1 MTYAENRSSANEA
14 LMEGSIRKK
23 TKPNAERG
31 SKKAATTTARG
42 SDDTL
47 KSLVKVVRILECFST
62 TDRTL
67 SVAQVCERTNYPRST
82 THRLLASLKE
92 AGLLDQ
98 DRQRDRYRLG
108 IKLFELG
115 NIVLANMDLHREARP
130 YVEQLGKLTGQLV
143 HLAVFDGRQ
152 AIVIHRSDPT
162 DGATALT
169 FVESAPVHCTGVG
182 KAILA
187 FQPPAL
193 VTKLVEAGLP
203 GFTDTTITTASALRA
218 ELTRVRSRGYSV
230 DEGEHQPGVR
240 CIGAPIRDQNER
252 VFAAI
257 SISGPAWKVPVDQ
270 TDALSKIVMH
280 TARSISDRL

>member
-1 MTYAENRSSANEA
+1 
-14 LMEGSIRKK
+14 
-23 TKPNAERG
+23 
-31 SKKAATTTARG
+31 
-42 SDDTL
+42 
-47 KSLVKVVRILECFST
+47 
-62 TDRTL
+62 
-67 SVAQVCERTNYPRST
+67 
-82 THRLLASLKE
+82 
-92 AGLLDQ
+92 
-98 DRQRDRYRLG
+98 
-108 IKLFELG
+108 
-115 NIVLANMDLHREARP
+115 
-130 YVEQLGKLTGQLV
+130 
-143 HLAVFDGRQ
+143 
-152 AIVIHRSDPT
+152 
-162 DGATALT
+162 
-169 FVESAPVHCTGVG
+169 VESAPVHCTGVG

-257 SISGPAWKVPVDQ
+257 SISGPAWKIPVDQ